1 MEGRALFSS
10 CRRHSTVSPTAAS
23 PTPAGYPEAKHGTE
37 SASRSQCTI
46 PRQNHCRH
54 QLQVEN
60 SQVTHFCLAEL
71 GGSPGT
77 TSDPV
82 IHWLCF
88 IGKGT
93 QHEIKWFT
101 CRVLL
106 PHRVSK
112 HHFGTSLTWKLLHPR
127 WSTISLQTLLSR
139 YHRWCH
145 WLLVMNSVSCFFF
158 FHQRLRKRPRFQS
171 SYMWSSCP
179 LNYLRTCLWIPSQGG
194 PRGCPQS
201 CSLVTIYN
209 TPVTQEFQVL
219 FKAVCLEQAQNQ
231 NRLVMTP

>member
-1 MEGRALFSS
+1 MGLNLPARVNVPSLEKK
-10 CRRHSTVSPTAAS
+10 HS
-23 PTPAGYPEAKHGTE
+23 
-37 SASRSQCTI
+37 
-46 PRQNHCRH
+46 RH

-60 SQVTHFCLAEL
+60 PPSHPHFCLAEL

-77 TSDPV
+77 TSDSM

-93 QHEIKWFT
+93 QHEIKRFT

-106 PHRVSK
+106 PHGVSK

-127 WSTISLQTLLSR
+127 WSTASLQTLLSR
-139 YHRWCH
+139 CHRWCL
-145 WLLVMNSVSCFFF
+145 WLLVMNSVSCLF
-158 FHQRLRKRPRFQS
+158 FHQRLRKRPRFQP
-171 SYMWSSCP
+171 SYTWSSSRP
-179 LNYLRTCLWIPSQGG
+179 LNDLRTCLWTPSQRE

-209 TPVTQEFQVL
+209 TPATQEFQVL

-231 NRLVMTP
+231 NRLVMTPEGGWQRMCNWLPPTTLVLWR